1 MKKLTVFLCVCLFAV
16 SIIAQTQQGFVKT
29 LGRPNKPGVA
39 LQGVMIRMRGQ
50 MNQVLSG
57 QDGRFSLVV
66 RDKKEGDAIVL
77 QSVRKAGY
85 ELKDQSMI
93 GKQLVYSSRVP
104 IEIVMVDLEQ
114 LARDKQRIEQKA
126 YQVAEQ
132 NYQKKQKQLEGQL
145 QSQQLTIEQYR
156 QQLQQLQENFE
167 KYQSLIGDMAE
178 RYARTDYDHLD
189 SLDRVINICIENGEL
204 DKADSL
210 IHTVF
215 DPTTV
220 LERNRSAKAEVRA
233 KMELAQQIIDRANED
248 MEALRRDKDYALRV
262 AALSENLAEEFLA
275 NGEKE
280 LAVDYLQ
287 KSLAI
292 KRIIYGDDSAEV
304 GAVQK
309 KIETIK

>member
-1 MKKLTVFLCVCLFAV
+1 MKKLTVFLCLCLCAV
-16 SIIAQTQQGFVKT
+16 SIIAQTQQGYVKT

-304 GAVQK
+304 VAVQK

>member
-1 MKKLTVFLCVCLFAV
+1 
-16 SIIAQTQQGFVKT
+16 
-29 LGRPNKPGVA
+29 
-39 LQGVMIRMRGQ
+39 
-50 MNQVLSG
+50 
-57 QDGRFSLVV
+57 
-66 RDKKEGDAIVL
+66 
-77 QSVRKAGY
+77 
-85 ELKDQSMI
+85 
-93 GKQLVYSSRVP
+93 
-104 IEIVMVDLEQ
+104 
-114 LARDKQRIEQKA
+114 
-126 YQVAEQ
+126 
-132 NYQKKQKQLEGQL
+132 
-145 QSQQLTIEQYR
+145 
-156 QQLQQLQENFE
+156 
-167 KYQSLIGDMAE
+167 MAE

-233 KMELAQQIIDRANED
+233 KMELAQQIINRANED